1 MLHDVALCPVDIK
14 EDSSITLSMSEK
26 KKPSIQEVI
35 QYAKPIVKK
44 FIGKHAT
51 DIPHEQKEE
60 IEQECYLRLWEAY
73 EKIDPEKGWKSFVY
87 NHCRGSVLD
96 YLKAGKGFSEEKW
109 TLSNEEEEGEI
120 KVPKMRDRA
129 FMVNTDD
136 DSLDIDTV
144 LGASGVFST
153 FDIDRINIR
162 WNIVAKLA
170 STDEKIHVFA
180 KWLRG
185 FNLDEMGVIFGLSKS
200 RIAQMISDFIQMLDD
215 VDMQCASPWVRQTIY
230 AFGLSMHY
238 GIEDIDQSRIF
249 GIQIGQDLIP
259 VNLDSFEPFSFD
271 DHNQM
276 GLFD

>member
-1 MLHDVALCPVDIK
+1 
-14 EDSSITLSMSEK
+14 MSEK
-26 KKPSIQEVI
+26 KKPSIQEVLS
-35 QYAKPIVKK
+35 YAKPIVKK

-60 IEQECYLRLWEAY
+60 IEQECYLRLWASY
-73 EKIDPEKGWKSFVY
+73 ENIDPDKGWKSFVY

-96 YLKAGKGFSEEKW
+96 YLKAGTGFSEDKW
-109 TLSNEEEEGEI
+109 TLSNEEDEGEI

-129 FMVNTDD
+129 FMVNSDD
-136 DSLDIDTV
+136 DSLDIDVV

-162 WNIVAKLA
+162 WNIVAKMA

-185 FNLDEMGVIFGLSKS
+185 FNLDEMGTIFNLSKS
-200 RIAQMISDFIQMLDD
+200 RIAQIISDFIKMLDD

-230 AFGLSMHY
+230 AFGLSLHY
-238 GIEDIDQSRIF
+238 GIEDIDQSRIY
-249 GIQIGQDLIP
+249 GIPIGQDLEA
-259 VNLDSFEPFSFD
+259 VDLDSFEEFSFD

-276 GLFD
+276 SLFD